1 MLSFFAPCCVSS
13 GERTLTLLLN
23 CGSLSAAPD
32 GSLQQLLQV
41 MFEHSS
47 VQLVSFTAQDAA
59 GRLSAVEIQKLPP
72 AHCDKPEDALVKERD
87 PKEHSEGQRHKDTVG
102 EDCVVKKYLK
112 WGMQMGSLSAAPGGP
127 KVSYSSSSREVDM
140 QCFIYR
146 LHIIYLFY

>member
-23 CGSLSAAPD
+23 CGPLSAAPD

-59 GRLSAVEIQKLPP
+59 GCLSAVEIQKLPP

-102 EDCVVKKYLK
+102 EDCVVKKYLER
-112 WGMQMGSLSAAPGGP
+112 GNANGVSLCCPRWP
-127 KVSYSSSSREVDM
+127 
-140 QCFIYR
+140 
-146 LHIIYLFY
+146 